1 MCVRSRME
9 FLRSR
14 THVAVPLL
22 HVFRFCMSL
31 LVESGWQD
39 PSSEICLGRE
49 KIPAPAC
56 KRTCSKEVA
65 GVEQVTSIPRRLQYM
80 VVTSYM
86 QVRTRLTVAHSPVT
100 RRGPCRASFRSL
112 PLYTLKRTWIEEVD
126 DLPLPYSV
134 ILLLL
139 HIRSCRLPLS
149 PHAVTC
155 TAAGS
160 YSSSGKSWLFY
171 AVHIH
176 YCGVMQFVV
185 CVGPMRRQESSRSIQ
200 SG

>member
-1 MCVRSRME
+1 MIPTAVGPVYQPFAVDLWSNLAPSRPCVQASIPKPNQTHLDHVPFPRLMNRSPICEAPTREKSPNPAGAEHSMRSAVSSGEKENQSMRMFCACARMCVRSRME

-65 GVEQVTSIPRRLQYM
+65 GVEQVTS
-80 VVTSYM
+80 
-86 QVRTRLTVAHSPVT
+86 
-100 RRGPCRASFRSL
+100 
-112 PLYTLKRTWIEEVD
+112 
-126 DLPLPYSV
+126 
-134 ILLLL
+134 
-139 HIRSCRLPLS
+139 
-149 PHAVTC
+149 TC
-155 TAAGS
+155 TVYQDA
-160 YSSSGKSWLFY
+160 YSTW
-171 AVHIH
+171 
-176 YCGVMQFVV
+176 
-185 CVGPMRRQESSRSIQ
+185 
-200 SG
+200 